1 MAVAESPGGA
11 TNGTVE
17 LYEIGGALG
26 CTDSAKKQKT
36 KKKTADP
43 APDWPREREREKGGG
58 GCAHLAG
65 GDGGRCRW

>member
-1 MAVAESPGGA
+1 MEQWNC
-11 TNGTVE
+11 TR
-17 LYEIGGALG
+17 LG
-26 CTDSAKKQKT
+26 EPLAARIRQKNKKQ